1 MIKYINDI
9 YSAPAYHWLMFMK
22 YNNLGFFASDSINVS
37 PKKVNKDIEN
47 GNIKD
52 LLGAY
57 HEINDQIIDEF
68 GLNKSFDI
76 QMNLKQ
82 EIAML
87 KLRFIISEQAQR
99 RTEYRLKEVELT
111 PTKESDKDK
120 MTLSKEILLV
130 SKQLGIGVIDIKD
143 YSIFQYL
150 TAKNG

>member
-1 MIKYINDI
+1 
-9 YSAPAYHWLMFMK
+9 MK

-37 PKKVNKDIEN
+37 PKKVGKDIKEEDI
-47 GNIKD
+47 GD
-52 LLGAY
+52 LLDAY
-57 HEINDQIIDEF
+57 HEINDQIIEEF
-68 GLNKSFDI
+68 GLNKSFDE
-76 QMNLKQ
+76 QMNMKQ
-82 EIAML
+82 DIALL

-99 RTEYRLKEVELT
+99 RTEYRIKESEMAT
-111 PTKESDKDK
+111 PVQSDKDK